1 MLLELSGHQVEVVP
15 DGPSGLEAA
24 RRFRPDVVLC
34 DVGLPN
40 GMSGYDVA
48 RALRADVDCQAFLVA
63 LTGYGQ
69 AEDQRR
75 ALDAGFDLHLTKPVD
90 LVVLE
95 RVLGSGSTRASAVP

>member
-1 MLLELSGHQVEVVP
+1 
-15 DGPSGLEAA
+15 
-24 RRFRPDVVLC
+24 
-34 DVGLPN
+34 
-40 GMSGYDVA
+40 VA
-48 RALRADVDCQAFLVA
+48 RAARTDPALRSCFLVA

-95 RVLGSGSTRASAVP
+95 RVLGNPPRPANGTPRLP